1 MNENDED
8 ATTYEKK
15 VLVFIKTALLS
26 DNLSTFIKEAYERK
40 DYGFGERCLCFL
52 HFFGFYRGGEKEL
65 IDESNSRV
73 SQ

>member
-26 DNLSTFIKEAYERK
+26 DNLSTSSNNSSFFIIFAGDNNNARPYVEKSRDK
-40 DYGFGERCLCFL
+40 DCAGYCLFGRE
-52 HFFGFYRGGEKEL
+52 G
-65 IDESNSRV
+65 
-73 SQ
+73 

>member
-26 DNLSTFIKEAYERK
+26 DNLSTFIKEV
-40 DYGFGERCLCFL
+40 
-52 HFFGFYRGGEKEL
+52 EL
-65 IDESNSRV
+65 ASQGIGKV
-73 SQ
+73 SSEPVKRLVEYVKAHNEA

>member
-26 DNLSTFIKEAYERK
+26 DNLSTFIKEVYFLGTFGGVVVLKGA
-40 DYGFGERCLCFL
+40 FGEHEVEGILEVKS
-52 HFFGFYRGGEKEL
+52 EK
-65 IDESNSRV
+65 
-73 SQ
+73 